1 MSVNYME
8 LFELADYYGFNET
21 NELYS
26 KLNCDVNLIT
36 FQSLDVIKI
45 LLKNKVYMSDPSKAR
60 EKQDYGADIDQL
72 GGHTPVWCFSPF
84 NKDFGYRTEFHKG
97 HFRSGGIFTIFSNEM
112 CLQNSDGF
120 NRLFMLELRVP
131 SSIIKV
137 GVTRNGYE
145 GAVVI
150 PKIEIDNLV
159 AVYKYQ
165 YRINKITKESTPYIK
180 VLKIFKDNSLF
191 NTDFEFESNMERL
204 KRIYLDKK

>member
-26 KLNCDVNLIT
+26 KLNRDVNLIT

-45 LLKNKVYMSDPSKAR
+45 LLKNKVYISDPSKAR
-60 EKQDYGADIDQL
+60 EKQDYDADIEQL
-72 GGHTPVWCFSPF
+72 SGHIPVWCFSPF
-84 NKDFGYRTEFHKG
+84 NKDFGYRTEFHKE
-97 HFRSGGIFTIFSNEM
+97 HFRSGRIFTIFSNEM

-159 AVYKYQ
+159 AVYKLHYTTD
-165 YRINKITKESTPYIK
+165 YYYPSIK
-180 VLKIFKDNSLF
+180 VLKIFKNNSIF
-191 NTDFEFESNMERL
+191 DTDFKCESPMSSLRR
-204 KRIYLDKK
+204 KYLNKK